1 MEEIFNV
8 PKDTKIGIDS
18 IFTPFSSKKHSH
30 RAGWP
35 FMLACELRNQ
45 GYENV
50 KILGKYDKWLEFDT
64 IIIEHGM
71 EFKGAFNLFNANE
84 KDPADRVQ
92 QFIDYTGDVIS
103 LHIPFPALAEEVVKR
118 GAGKKIPLS
127 AIDVDELRLRIER
140 TRDVA
145 NIIGTTS
152 VVLGD
157 SHSLSMYRPGHRVMR
172 NDGQTLHG
180 ALKLGLESWLPKEGL
195 ENLVVYFG
203 NIDIRHHLA
212 RLKDPKQ
219 GVRDLVEKYEEQLKA
234 IKAKGTKVE
243 VVEALY
249 IEDSSRQIPKSG
261 YYKGT
266 GFYGDWDTRN
276 ELKELF
282 NELVTQMCRNNGF
295 KLYRH
300 PDIYKDD
307 NGKLRFEV
315 MEQPRSVHISP
326 EFHYWDMWNN
336 EPNRKLGGK
345 NSKKP
350 KSTSLF

>member
-1 MEEIFNV
+1 MIALFEEA
-8 PKDTKIGIDS
+8 KEKKIGIDS

-30 RAGWP
+30 RAGWA
-35 FMLACELRNQ
+35 FMLLAELRNQ

-50 KILGKYDKWLEFDT
+50 KILGKYDKWSEFDT

-71 EFKGAFNLFNANE
+71 EFKGSFNLFNAND

-92 QFIDYTGDVIS
+92 QLMDYTGRIVS
-103 LHIPFPALAEEVVKR
+103 LHIPFPALAEEVTKR
-118 GAGKKIPLS
+118 GGGKKIPLS
-127 AIDVDELRLRIER
+127 AIDVDELRERITR
-140 TRDVA
+140 TEDAENVV
-145 NIIGTTS
+145 GTVS

-180 ALKLGLESWLPKEGL
+180 ALKLGLSSWLKEDT

-203 NIDIRHHLA
+203 NIDIRHHLL
-212 RLKDPKQ
+212 RLPDPQ
-219 GVRDLVEKYEEQLKA
+219 EAVVTLVKEYENQLKELKGRN
-234 IKAKGTKVE
+234 IKIE
-243 VVEALY
+243 VVEALP

-261 YYKGT
+261 FYKGT
-266 GFYGDWDTRN
+266 GFYGDWDSRN
-276 ELKELF
+276 EIKEQF
-282 NELVTQMCRNNGF
+282 NELITQMCRTNGF

-300 PDIYKDD
+300 PDVYKDD
-307 NGKLRFEV
+307 DGKLRVDV

-326 EFHYWDMWNN
+326 DFYYWDLWNN
-336 EPNRKLGGK
+336 TPNRKLGGK

-350 KSTSLF
+350 KSTALF

>member
-1 MEEIFNV
+1 MLSLFNE
-8 PKDTKIGIDS
+8 PKEKKIGIDS

-30 RAGWP
+30 RAGWA
-35 FMLACELRNQ
+35 FMLLCELRNQ
-45 GYENV
+45 GYENA
-50 KILGKYDKWLEFDT
+50 KILGKYDKWNEFDS
-64 IIIEHGM
+64 IIIDWGM

-92 QFIDYTGDVIS
+92 QFIEYPGQVYS
-103 LHIPFPALAEEVVKR
+103 LHIPFPTLAEEVEKR
-118 GAGKKIPLS
+118 GRGKKIPLS
-127 AIDVDELRLRIER
+127 AIDLDELKLRITRSTDIDNVVER
-140 TRDVA
+140 A
-145 NIIGTTS
+145 N

-157 SHSLSMYRPGHRVMR
+157 SHALSMYRPGHHVMR

-180 ALKLGLESWLPKEGL
+180 ALKLGLSSWLPDHV

-212 RLKDPKQ
+212 RLPDPMQ
-219 GVRDLVEKYEEQLKA
+219 GVRDLVEKYEEQLKELKA
-234 IKAKGTKVE
+234 RGIKIE
-243 VVEALY
+243 VVEALP
-249 IEDSSRQIPKSG
+249 IEDSTRQIPKSG

-266 GFYGDWDTRN
+266 GFFGDWDARN

-282 NELVTQMCRNNGF
+282 NELVTQMCRANGF

-300 PDIYKDD
+300 PEIYKDE

-326 EFHYWDMWNN
+326 EFYYWDMWNN

-350 KSTSLF
+350 KSTALF

>member
-1 MEEIFNV
+1 
-8 PKDTKIGIDS
+8 
-18 IFTPFSSKKHSH
+18 
-30 RAGWP
+30 
-35 FMLACELRNQ
+35 MLLCELRNQ
-45 GYENV
+45 GYENA
-50 KILGKYDKWLEFDT
+50 KILGKYDKWAEFDT

-92 QFIDYTGDVIS
+92 QFIDYPGQVYS
-103 LHIPFPALAEEVVKR
+103 LHIPFPALAEEVTKR
-118 GAGKKIPLS
+118 GGGKKIPLS
-127 AIDVDELRLRIER
+127 AIDIDELRLRIER
-140 TRDVA
+140 TSDVE
-145 NIIGTTS
+145 NIVGTTN

-212 RLKDPKQ
+212 RLEDPKQ
-219 GVRDLVEKYEEQLKA
+219 GVHDLVEKYEEQLKA

-243 VVEALY
+243 VVEALP

-261 YYKGT
+261 YYKNT
-266 GFYGDWDTRN
+266 GFFGDWDTRN

-300 PDIYKDD
+300 PEIYKDE

-326 EFHYWDMWNN
+326 EFYYWDMWNN

-350 KSTSLF
+350 KSTALF